1 MRDVLV
7 PNATEALM
15 VTIIKRGKPPADIEY
30 SATCSNCKTEF
41 TFFRHE
47 AHSENHDQR
56 EGSAL
61 IIACPVCG
69 QDVWRAI

>member
-1 MRDVLV
+1 
-7 PNATEALM
+7 M
-15 VTIIKRGKPPADIEY
+15 VTITKRGKVPASIAY
-30 SATCSNCKTEF
+30 NATCDNCKTEF
-41 TFFRHE
+41 NFFRHE